1 MKLIILRAIYF
12 GGVVVTEG
20 KEIETLEQ
28 HGRELIQKGYAKE
41 KEVVHPAIE
50 PEPEPE
56 PELEP
61 EPEPKKNT
69 KAKKEK

>member
-12 GGVVVTEG
+12 EGRVVLEG
-20 KEIETLEQ
+20 ELIDTLEQ

-41 KEVVHPAIE
+41 QEEAHLVIE

-56 PELEP
+56 PE
-61 EPEPKKNT
+61 PKKNI

>member
-56 PELEP
+56 PE
-61 EPEPKKNT
+61 PKKNT

>member
-12 GGVVVTEG
+12 EGCVVLEG
-20 KEIETLEQ
+20 EQIDTLEQ

-41 KEVVHPAIE
+41 QEEAHLVIE
-50 PEPEPE
+50 PEH
-56 PELEP
+56 
-61 EPEPKKNT
+61 EPKKKI

>member
-1 MKLIILRAIYF
+1 MKLIVLRAIYF
-12 GGVVVTEG
+12 GGVIVTEG

-41 KEVVHPAIE
+41 KEVVHPAID
-50 PEPEPE
+50 
-56 PELEP
+56 P
-61 EPEPKKNT
+61 EPEPKKST

>member
-1 MKLIILRAIYF
+1 MKLIVLRAIYF

-20 KEIETLEQ
+20 EEIETLEQ

-56 PELEP
+56 PEP
-61 EPEPKKNT
+61 EKNT

>member
-1 MKLIILRAIYF
+1 MKLIVLRAIYF

-20 KEIETLEQ
+20 EEIETLDQ

-41 KEVVHPAIE
+41 KEIVHPAIE
-50 PEPEPE
+50 SES
-56 PELEP
+56 
-61 EPEPKKNT
+61 EPKKNT

>member
-1 MKLIILRAIYF
+1 MKLIVLRAIYF

-20 KEIETLEQ
+20 EEIETLEQ

-41 KEVVHPAIE
+41 KEVAYPTIE
-50 PEPEPE
+50 S
-56 PELEP
+56 
-61 EPEPKKNT
+61 KKNT

>member
-1 MKLIILRAIYF
+1 MNLIILRAIYF

-56 PELEP
+56 PE
-61 EPEPKKNT
+61 PKKNT

>member
-1 MKLIILRAIYF
+1 MNLIILRAIYF

-56 PELEP
+56 P
-61 EPEPKKNT
+61 KKNT

>member
-1 MKLIILRAIYF
+1 MKLIVLRAIYF

-56 PELEP
+56 PE
-61 EPEPKKNT
+61 PKKNT

>member
-1 MKLIILRAIYF
+1 MNLIILRAIYF

-50 PEPEPE
+50 PD
-56 PELEP
+56 

>member
-1 MKLIILRAIYF
+1 MKLVILRVIYF
-12 GGVVVTEG
+12 EGRVVLEG
-20 KEIETLEQ
+20 EQIDTLEQ

-41 KEVVHPAIE
+41 QEEAHLVI
-50 PEPEPE
+50 EPE

-61 EPEPKKNT
+61 KKNI

>member
-1 MKLIILRAIYF
+1 MTAFSLGGNMKLIVLRAIYF
-12 GGVVVTEG
+12 GSVVVTEG

-41 KEVVHPAIE
+41 KEVVHP
-50 PEPEPE
+50 
-56 PELEP
+56 EP

>member
-12 GGVVVTEG
+12 GGIVVTEG

-56 PELEP
+56 PE
-61 EPEPKKNT
+61 PKKNT

>member
-1 MKLIILRAIYF
+1 MKLVILRAIYF
-12 GGVVVTEG
+12 EGRVVLEG
-20 KEIETLEQ
+20 EQIDTLEQ

-41 KEVVHPAIE
+41 QEETHLVTE

-56 PELEP
+56 P
-61 EPEPKKNT
+61 KRNI

>member
-1 MKLIILRAIYF
+1 MNLIILRAIYF

-41 KEVVHPAIE
+41 KEVVHFAIE
-50 PEPEPE
+50 P
-56 PELEP
+56 EP

>member
-20 KEIETLEQ
+20 EEIETLEQ

-56 PELEP
+56 PE
-61 EPEPKKNT
+61 PKKNT

>member
-1 MKLIILRAIYF
+1 MKLIVLRAIYF

-41 KEVVHPAIE
+41 KEVVHP
-50 PEPEPE
+50 
-56 PELEP
+56 
-61 EPEPKKNT
+61 EPKKNT

>member
-12 GGVVVTEG
+12 EGRVVLEG
-20 KEIETLEQ
+20 ELIDTLEQ

-41 KEVVHPAIE
+41 QEEAHLVIE

-56 PELEP
+56 P
-61 EPEPKKNT
+61 KKNI

>member
-1 MKLIILRAIYF
+1 MTAFSSGGNMKLIVLRAIYF
-12 GGVVVTEG
+12 GSVVVTEG

-41 KEVVHPAIE
+41 KEVVHP
-50 PEPEPE
+50 
-56 PELEP
+56 

>member
-1 MKLIILRAIYF
+1 MKLIVLRAIYF

-28 HGRELIQKGYAKE
+28 HGRELIQKGYAKD
-41 KEVVHPAIE
+41 KEVVHPAIK
-50 PEPEPE
+50 PEAES
-56 PELEP
+56 
-61 EPEPKKNT
+61 KKNT

>member
-1 MKLIILRAIYF
+1 MNLIILRAIYF

-41 KEVVHPAIE
+41 KEVVHLAIE

-56 PELEP
+56 TEP

>member
-1 MKLIILRAIYF
+1 MNLIILRAIYF

-50 PEPEPE
+50 PKP
-56 PELEP
+56 EP

>member
-12 GGVVVTEG
+12 EGRVVLEG
-20 KEIETLEQ
+20 ELIDTLEQ

-41 KEVVHPAIE
+41 QEEAHLVI
-50 PEPEPE
+50 
-56 PELEP
+56 EP
-61 EPEPKKNT
+61 EPEPKKNI

>member
-1 MKLIILRAIYF
+1 MKLVILRAIYF
-12 GGVVVTEG
+12 EGRVVLEG
-20 KEIETLEQ
+20 EQIDTLEQ

-41 KEVVHPAIE
+41 QEETYLVTE

-56 PELEP
+56 P
-61 EPEPKKNT
+61 KRNI

>member
-56 PELEP
+56 P
-61 EPEPKKNT
+61 KKNT

>member
-1 MKLIILRAIYF
+1 MKLVILRAIYF
-12 GGVVVTEG
+12 EGRVVLEG
-20 KEIETLEQ
+20 EQIDTLEQ

-41 KEVVHPAIE
+41 QEETHLVTE

-56 PELEP
+56 PEP
-61 EPEPKKNT
+61 ESKRNI

>member
-1 MKLIILRAIYF
+1 MKLIVLRAIYF
-12 GGVVVTEG
+12 GSVVVTEG

-41 KEVVHPAIE
+41 KEVVHP
-50 PEPEPE
+50 
-56 PELEP
+56 EP